1 MRPFLTRLWTKR
13 KAIVFYGLLLFGGW
27 FLGEALRELTVPEM
41 RPMNEPMIHRIVIT
55 AFVAFVVLA
64 AIPFV
69 PGAEIG
75 LALLLLFGGKVA
87 PLVYLGMVGALVV
100 SYVIARLVPSSIL
113 GRGLGWLGLKKAANF
128 ISELDTGHPSERLSM
143 LSRMLPS
150 KIGQKLVRSRYALL
164 AVALNTPG
172 NSLLGGGGG
181 LAFIAGASRLF
192 SFWPFLAV
200 VICAVLPVPLFFLLA
215 KNP

>member
-1 MRPFLTRLWTKR
+1 MRPFLTRLWAKR

-27 FLGEALRELTVPEM
+27 FLGEALTELTVPEM
-41 RPMNEPMIHRIVIT
+41 RPMNEPMIHRIVMA

-75 LALLLLFGGKVA
+75 FALLLLFGGKVA

-113 GRGLGWLGLKKAANF
+113 GRSLGWLGLKKAANF
-128 ISELDTGHPSERLSM
+128 ISELDNSHPSERLSM
-143 LSRMLPS
+143 LSRIMPS
-150 KIGQKLVRSRYALL
+150 KIGQKLLRNRYALF

-181 LAFIAGASRLF
+181 LAFVAGASRLF
-192 SFWPFLAV
+192 SFWPFLAIV
-200 VICAVLPVPLFFLLA
+200 ACAVLPVPLFFLLA
-215 KNP
+215 

>member
-1 MRPFLTRLWTKR
+1 
-13 KAIVFYGLLLFGGW
+13 
-27 FLGEALRELTVPEM
+27 
-41 RPMNEPMIHRIVIT
+41 
-55 AFVAFVVLA
+55 
-64 AIPFV
+64 
-69 PGAEIG
+69 
-75 LALLLLFGGKVA
+75 
-87 PLVYLGMVGALVV
+87 
-100 SYVIARLVPSSIL
+100 
-113 GRGLGWLGLKKAANF
+113 
-128 ISELDTGHPSERLSM
+128 
-143 LSRMLPS
+143 MLPS